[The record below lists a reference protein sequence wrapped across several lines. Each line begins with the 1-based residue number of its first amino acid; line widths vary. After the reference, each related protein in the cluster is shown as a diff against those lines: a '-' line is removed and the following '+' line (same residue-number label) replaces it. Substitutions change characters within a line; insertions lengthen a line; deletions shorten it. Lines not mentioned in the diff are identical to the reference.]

1 MYETADFKKG
11 LKILLEDNHPYAV
24 VDFQHVKPGKGNQF
38 TRTKLR
44 NLITGQLLEKT
55 YKSGEKF
62 GVPNVENKEM
72 TFLYVDDNGFNF
84 MDQSSFEQICMHKDD
99 VSEASQYLT
108 ENLVV
113 NILIFN
119 DRAISVE
126 VPKAVH
132 LKVTKTDPG
141 VRGNTVTGGSK
152 PATLETG
159 LVVTVPLHINEGDTL
174 RVDTSTGDYV
184 ERVSIR

>member
-1 MYETADFKKG
+1 MHETSDFKKG
-11 LKILLEDNHPYAV
+11 LKLLLEDNMPYTI

-72 TFLYVDDNGFNF
+72 TFLYLDDNGFNF
-84 MDQSSFEQICMHKDD
+84 MDQSSFEQICMHSNE
-99 VSEASQYLT
+99 VSEAANYLT

-113 NILIFN
+113 NILFFN
-119 DRAISVE
+119 ERAISVE

-132 LKVTKTDPG
+132 LKVVQTDPG

-152 PATLETG
+152 PAKLETG
-159 LVVTVPLHINEGDTL
+159 LVVTVPLHINEGDVL

-184 ERVSIR
+184 ERVSIG